1 MKKYVYSF
9 MGNSAEGSAA
19 MYKVLGGKG
28 ANLAEMTNL
37 AIPVPPGFT
46 ISTEVCTYYM
56 KHNKYPSG
64 FKTQVEK
71 ALGDMEQEINKLF
84 GNQDNP
90 LLLSVRSGAR
100 QSMPGMM
107 ETVLNIGLTSNTIP
121 GLIQQTKNPR
131 FVYDSY
137 RRLLMMYADVVM
149 ETNLENH
156 NIRLQLEDIL
166 NKIKKKNNYNNDSE
180 LSDIELI
187 ELCKNFKNKIFDV
200 FGEEFPDNPLNQLW
214 GSIEAVLQSWNG
226 KRAVNY
232 RNIENIPHDWG
243 TAVNI
248 QCMVFGNMGND
259 SATGVAFTRNPS
271 TGENK
276 LFGEWLRNAQGE
288 DVVAGIRTPQPICN
302 ASKQDLKH
310 QMPSMYKQL
319 NQIQKKLET
328 HYNEMQDIEFTIEN
342 KKLWLLQTRNGKR
355 NGLATIKI
363 AIDMLEEKMHTKKI
377 MLQKISPQH
386 INEILLPT
394 INYKKIQNSNIVTK
408 GLPAGPGCATGQV
421 VFSPDVAEKFY
432 QKGEQVILVRE
443 ETSPEDVQGMF
454 VSNAILTSRGGMTS
468 HAALV
473 ARGWGKCCIVG
484 CHEITID
491 YKKKQFIIN
500 KHIVKQGDW
509 ITLDGSQGSVYLGK
523 LSLVKPNIKK
533 NQLFNNLLKII
544 NQNKKITVRTNA
556 DSKKDAITALTLG
569 ADGIGLCRTEH
580 MFFEPKRIIA
590 IRKMIVA
597 TNIQDRKLA
606 IMELLP
612 YQKNDFYKILKAMN
626 KKSVTIRLLDPPLH
640 EFLPVKNE
648 QIIELANSLNVTK
661 KQLNQTIESLHEANP
676 MLGHRG
682 CRLGITYPEITE
694 MQTLAIV
701 KATVQLIKEGY
712 NPKPEIMIPLV
723 GSLGEFIHQKN
734 IVKSVINK
742 TLKKHKIKSINLK
755 IGTMIELPRAC
766 FIADKIALHADFLSF
781 GTNDLTQTTFG
792 FSRDDIG
799 GFLPEYLNKK
809 IIDSDPFQ
817 ILDVSGV
824 GELIIIA
831 IKKAKSIK
839 SNIKIGVCGEH
850 GGDPQSIKFLVS
862 AGVDYLSCSPYRV
875 PIAGLTLSQLS

>member
-37 AIPVPPGFT
+37 SIPVPPGFT

-71 ALGDMEQEINKLF
+71 ALHDMEQEINKLF
-84 GNQDNP
+84 GNQNNP

-149 ETNLENH
+149 ETNSENH

-166 NKIKKKNNYNNDSE
+166 NKIKKKNNYNDDSE

-187 ELCKNFKNKIFDV
+187 ELCKIFKNKIFEV

-288 DVVAGIRTPQPICN
+288 DVVAGIRTPQPIGN
-302 ASKQDLKH
+302 ESKQDLKY

-363 AIDMLEEKMHTKKI
+363 GIDMLEEKMHTEK
-377 MLQKISPQH
+377 MLLQKISPQH
-386 INEILLPT
+386 INEILLSI
-394 INYKKIQNSNIVTK
+394 INYKKIQNSNIIAK
-408 GLPAGPGCATGQV
+408 
-421 VFSPDVAEKFY
+421 DVNF
-432 QKGEQVILVRE
+432 
-443 ETSPEDVQGMF
+443 
-454 VSNAILTSRGGMTS
+454 
-468 HAALV
+468 
-473 ARGWGKCCIVG
+473 
-484 CHEITID
+484 
-491 YKKKQFIIN
+491 
-500 KHIVKQGDW
+500 
-509 ITLDGSQGSVYLGK
+509 
-523 LSLVKPNIKK
+523 
-533 NQLFNNLLKII
+533 
-544 NQNKKITVRTNA
+544 
-556 DSKKDAITALTLG
+556 
-569 ADGIGLCRTEH
+569 CRF
-580 MFFEPKRIIA
+580 M
-590 IRKMIVA
+590 
-597 TNIQDRKLA
+597 
-606 IMELLP
+606 
-612 YQKNDFYKILKAMN
+612 
-626 KKSVTIRLLDPPLH
+626 
-640 EFLPVKNE
+640 
-648 QIIELANSLNVTK
+648 
-661 KQLNQTIESLHEANP
+661 
-676 MLGHRG
+676 
-682 CRLGITYPEITE
+682 
-694 MQTLAIV
+694 
-701 KATVQLIKEGY
+701 
-712 NPKPEIMIPLV
+712 
-723 GSLGEFIHQKN
+723 
-734 IVKSVINK
+734 
-742 TLKKHKIKSINLK
+742 
-755 IGTMIELPRAC
+755 PR
-766 FIADKIALHADFLSF
+766 
-781 GTNDLTQTTFG
+781 
-792 FSRDDIG
+792 
-799 GFLPEYLNKK
+799 
-809 IIDSDPFQ
+809 
-817 ILDVSGV
+817 
-824 GELIIIA
+824 
-831 IKKAKSIK
+831 
-839 SNIKIGVCGEH
+839 
-850 GGDPQSIKFLVS
+850 
-862 AGVDYLSCSPYRV
+862 
-875 PIAGLTLSQLS
+875 